1 MNPFQVCV
9 AALGRMCLSLIF
21 ILASFNKI
29 LDWNG
34 TEQSIVS
41 KLNELMNYTVGMEWV
56 TEAIQFVLP
65 WPALLVAC
73 AVAFELLGGLLIFL
87 GLKVR
92 MGAFLLAIFLIPTT
106 LLFHHFWFLQGSDR
120 ELQMI
125 MFLKNLSIFGGLLV
139 ILGLGKGSSKAA
151 AIPK

>member
-1 MNPFQVCV
+1 MNPLQVCV

-21 ILASFNKI
+21 ILASLNKI
-29 LDWNG
+29 LDWRG

-41 KLNELMNYTVGMEWV
+41 KLNELMNYAVGMEWA

-65 WPALLVAC
+65 WPTLLVAC

-92 MGAFLLAIFLIPTT
+92 VGALLLALFLIPTT
-106 LLFHHFWFLQGSDR
+106 ILFHHFWFLQGSDR

-125 MFLKNLSIFGGLLV
+125 MFLKNLSIFGGLLI
-139 ILGLGKGSSKAA
+139 ILGLGKGSKAA
-151 AIPK
+151 AAPQ